1 MRPLRRQ
8 NDWVTPRDRHS
19 VKRFLVACQAKVVS
33 PGVCPQPHLLLF
45 TFTLPVYFCVRAQIT
60 FLRRRSPRVDLSPT
74 QTDLPLDKVVR
85 IIEQKTNSDY
95 PKTTP
100 KAGIGKDI

>member
-1 MRPLRRQ
+1 
-8 NDWVTPRDRHS
+8 
-19 VKRFLVACQAKVVS
+19 
-33 PGVCPQPHLLLF
+33 
-45 TFTLPVYFCVRAQIT
+45 
-60 FLRRRSPRVDLSPT
+60 VDLSPT